1 MYHNEMKAVVCRMID
16 EFDLTATD
24 RDICE
29 PLDTVTVCHNLNDS
43 DSLCQP
49 SRWAGEAIQDA
60 INATQSAMTELRAA
74 LQFYVS
80 SEPYYNAR
88 VNASRLV
95 FQIRRRVQDEFAS
108 HTAHFHRVIDALK
121 KLAPLGLVLLLHAA
135 YTHLRRY
142 LASDRY
148 DNVYVTDGFRAI
160 DARRAAMVAG
170 GQGILPLKPYE
181 RTTLIDISQRRL
193 APSERYCNGSGLA
206 VAVLFALLAIV
217 CVVFDCVLYWLL
229 ALVERHGRP
238 GFDAT
243 GSDSLDLVVDGDGV
257 IVELL
262 DVFLKGFHPGRWF
275 SFSGDRRHTC
285 LPQPRPP
292 SAANLVALVFL
303 QVVLVSIV
311 VFRARLRRCRCR
323 VAGYFYR
330 DREKARLA
338 HLYAVIVARRARLP
352 RLLYSV
358 VRSRYRE
365 TQFGL
370 HGGFIHRVSSW
381 FLSLKCA
388 GRRCCCRCTRA
399 CCCSPLECLVCEAR
413 SGRGLAFQ
421 TCAGGVCRAAYCFQC
436 FDDLDRICPLCLQGA
451 VDLSGGYYDALNEE
465 EDFCNSLDDELKSY
479 CKTGIT
485 GV

>member
-1 MYHNEMKAVVCRMID
+1 MID
-16 EFDLTATD
+16 DLDLTATD

-29 PLDTVTVCHNLNDS
+29 PLDMTTVCYNLNDS
-43 DSLCQP
+43 DTLCQP

-60 INATQSAMTELRAA
+60 INTTQLAMTDLRAA

-80 SEPYYNAR
+80 SEPYDNAR

-95 FQIRRRVQDEFAS
+95 FQIRRRVQHEFAS
-108 HTAHFHRVIDALK
+108 RTAHFHRVVDALK
-121 KLAPLGLVLLLHAA
+121 KLAPLGLVLVMHAA
-135 YTHLRRY
+135 YAHLRRY

-170 GQGILPLKPYE
+170 GRGILPLKPYE
-181 RTTLIDISQRRL
+181 RASLIDISQRRL
-193 APSERYCNGSGLA
+193 APSERRCNRSGLA
-206 VAVLFALLAIV
+206 VATLFALLAV
-217 CVVFDCVLYWLL
+217 ACVAFDCVLYWLL

-257 IVELL
+257 IVRLL

-275 SFSGDRRHTC
+275 SLSGDRRHTC

-292 SAANLVALVFL
+292 SAANLVALVIL
-303 QVVLVSIV
+303 QLVLLAIV
-311 VFRARLRRCRCR
+311 VFQARLRRYRCR

-338 HLYAVIVARRARLP
+338 HLYAVIVARRSRLP
-352 RLLYSV
+352 RLLYST

-365 TQFGL
+365 SQLGVQC
-370 HGGFIHRVSSW
+370 GFVHRVSSW

-388 GRRCCCRCTRA
+388 GRRSCFWCPSA
-399 CCCSPLECLVCEAR
+399 CCCGALECLVCGAR
-413 SGRGLAFQ
+413 SGRGMAFQ
-421 TCAGGVCRAAYCFQC
+421 TCAGGVCRAAYCYQC

-451 VDLSGGYYDALNEE
+451 ADLNGGYYDALNDE

-479 CKTGIT
+479 CKTNVT

>member
-1 MYHNEMKAVVCRMID
+1 MID
-16 EFDLTATD
+16 DLDLTATD

-29 PLDTVTVCHNLNDS
+29 PLDTVSVCHNLNDS

-60 INATQSAMTELRAA
+60 INATQSAMAQLRAA

-95 FQIRRRVQDEFAS
+95 FQIRRRVQDEFTR
-108 HTAHFHRVIDALK
+108 HTRHFRLVVDALK
-121 KLAPLGLVLLLHAA
+121 KLAPLGLLLLLHVA
-135 YTHLRRY
+135 YAHLRRY

-170 GQGILPLKPYE
+170 RGILPLKPYE
-181 RTTLIDISQRRL
+181 RASLIDIGDRRL
-193 APSERYCNGSGLA
+193 AASERRCNGSGLA
-206 VAVLFALLAIV
+206 VAVLFALLAV
-217 CVVFDCVLYWLL
+217 ACVAFDCVLYWLL

-243 GSDSLDLVVDGDGV
+243 GSDSLDLVVAGDGV

-262 DVFLKGFHPGRWF
+262 DVFLRGFHPDRWF
-275 SFSGDRRHTC
+275 SLSGDRQHTC

-292 SAANLVALVFL
+292 SAANLTALAVL
-303 QVVLVSIV
+303 QAVLVAIV

-323 VAGYFYR
+323 VAGFFYR

-338 HLYAVIVARRARLP
+338 HLYAVIVARRSRLP
-352 RLLYSV
+352 RLLYPV

-365 TQFGL
+365 TQLGV
-370 HGGFIHRVSSW
+370 HGGLVQRISSR
-381 FLSLKCA
+381 LPSLKCTA
-388 GRRCCCRCTRA
+388 GSRCCCRCVRGA
-399 CCCSPLECLVCEAR
+399 SRCSTLECLVCGVR
-413 SGRGLAFQ
+413 SGRGMAFQ
-421 TCAGGVCRAAYCFQC
+421 TCAGGVCRAAYCYQC

-451 VDLSGGYYDALNEE
+451 ADLSGGYYDALNDD
-465 EDFCNSLDDELKSY
+465 EDCCNSLDDELKSY
-479 CKTGIT
+479 YKTGST
-485 GV
+485 GVL

>member
-1 MYHNEMKAVVCRMID
+1 MID
-16 EFDLTATD
+16 DFDLTATD

-29 PLDTVTVCHNLNDS
+29 PLDTVSVCHNLNDS
-43 DSLCQP
+43 ESLCQP

-60 INATQSAMTELRAA
+60 INATQSAMNDLRAA

-95 FQIRRRVQDEFAS
+95 FQIRRRVQDEFAR
-108 HTAHFHRVIDALK
+108 HTAHFHGVVDVLK
-121 KLAPLGLVLLLHAA
+121 KLAPLGLVLMLHAA

-170 GQGILPLKPYE
+170 GRGILPLKPYE
-181 RTTLIDISQRRL
+181 RTSLIDISERRL
-193 APSERYCNGSGLA
+193 APSERRCNGSGLA
-206 VAVLFALLAIV
+206 VAALFALLAV
-217 CVVFDCVLYWLL
+217 ACVVFDCVLYWLL

-262 DVFLKGFHPGRWF
+262 DVFLRGFHPGRWF
-275 SFSGDRRHTC
+275 SFSDDRQHTC

-292 SAANLVALVFL
+292 SAANLVALAVL
-303 QVVLVSIV
+303 QVVLVSVV

-352 RLLYSV
+352 RLLYPV

-365 TQFGL
+365 TQLGV
-370 HGGFIHRVSSW
+370 HGGLVHRVASR

-388 GRRCCCRCTRA
+388 GRQCCCCRCCRA
-399 CCCSPLECLVCEAR
+399 CCCTSLECLICGAR
-413 SGRGLAFQ
+413 SGGGLAFQ
-421 TCAGGVCRAAYCFQC
+421 TCAGGVCRAAYCYHC

-451 VDLSGGYYDALNEE
+451 ADLRGGYYDALNDE

>member
-1 MYHNEMKAVVCRMID
+1 MID
-16 EFDLTATD
+16 DLDLTATD

-60 INATQSAMTELRAA
+60 INATQAAMTDLRAA

-108 HTAHFHRVIDALK
+108 RTAHFHRVVDALK
-121 KLAPLGLVLLLHAA
+121 KLAPLGLVVLLRAA
-135 YTHLRRY
+135 YAHLRRY

-148 DNVYVTDGFRAI
+148 DNVYITDGFRAI

-181 RTTLIDISQRRL
+181 HASLIDISERRL
-193 APSERYCNGSGLA
+193 SPSERRCSGSGLV
-206 VAVLFALLAIV
+206 VATMFALLVIA
-217 CVVFDCVLYWLL
+217 CVGFDCVLYWLL

-275 SFSGDRRHTC
+275 VFSDDRRHTC

-292 SAANLVALVFL
+292 SAANLVALVML
-303 QVVLVSIV
+303 QIVLVAIV
-311 VFRARLRRCRCR
+311 IFRARLRRCRCR
-323 VAGYFYR
+323 IAGFFYR

-352 RLLYSV
+352 RVLYAI

-365 TQFGL
+365 TQLGVYCSVV
-370 HGGFIHRVSSW
+370 HRVASSV
-381 FLSLKCA
+381 LSLTQCA
-388 GRRCCCRCTRA
+388 GRHRCCCRSSCICCR
-399 CCCSPLECLVCEAR
+399 CCCAAVECLVCGVR
-413 SGRGLAFQ
+413 SDGGLAFQ

-451 VDLSGGYYDALNEE
+451 ADLNGGYYDALNDE
-465 EDFCNSLDDELKSY
+465 EDFCTSLDDELKSY
-479 CKTGIT
+479 CKKGIT

>member
-1 MYHNEMKAVVCRMID
+1 MID
-16 EFDLTATD
+16 ELDLTATD

-43 DSLCQP
+43 DTLCQP

-60 INATQSAMTELRAA
+60 INATQSAMTDLRAA

-95 FQIRRRVQDEFAS
+95 FQIRRRVQEEFS
-108 HTAHFHRVIDALK
+108 QHTAHFHRVVDVLK
-121 KLAPLGLVLLLHAA
+121 KLAPLGLLLLLHAA

-148 DNVYVTDGFRAI
+148 DNVYITDGFRAI

-170 GQGILPLKPYE
+170 GRGILPLKPYE
-181 RTTLIDISQRRL
+181 SASLIDISQRRL
-193 APSERYCNGSGLA
+193 APSERRCHGSGLA
-206 VAVLFALLAIV
+206 VAVLFALLAIA
-217 CVVFDCVLYWLL
+217 CVMFDCVLYWLL

-257 IVELL
+257 IVQLL
-262 DVFLKGFHPGRWF
+262 DLFLQSFHPGRWF

-292 SAANLVALVFL
+292 SSANLVALAL
-303 QVVLVSIV
+303 IQLVLVSVV

-323 VAGYFYR
+323 IAGYFYR

-365 TQFGL
+365 TQFGV
-370 HGGFIHRVSSW
+370 HGGLVQRVWSW
-381 FLSLKCA
+381 FLWLKCA
-388 GRRCCCRCTRA
+388 GRRRSCCCCCRCCCTSNVS
-399 CCCSPLECLVCEAR
+399 CCSLLQCLVCGAR
-413 SGRGLAFQ
+413 SGRGLPFQ
-421 TCAGGVCRAAYCFQC
+421 TCAGGVCRAAYCCQC
-436 FDDLDRICPLCLQGA
+436 FEDLDRICPLCLQGA
-451 VDLSGGYYDALNEE
+451 ADLNGGYYDALNDE
-465 EDFCNSLDDELKSY
+465 EDICNSLDDELKSY

>member
-1 MYHNEMKAVVCRMID
+1 MID

-29 PLDTVTVCHNLNDS
+29 PLDTVTVCHKLNDS

-60 INATQSAMTELRAA
+60 INTTQSAMADLRAA

-88 VNASRLV
+88 VNASRMV
-95 FQIRRRVQDEFAS
+95 FQIRRRVQDEFARN
-108 HTAHFHRVIDALK
+108 TAYFHHVVDVLK

-135 YTHLRRY
+135 YIHLRRY

-148 DNVYVTDGFRAI
+148 DNVYITNGFRAI

-170 GQGILPLKPYE
+170 GRGILPLKPYE
-181 RTTLIDISQRRL
+181 RASLIDISERRL
-193 APSERYCNGSGLA
+193 APPERRCNGSGLA
-206 VAVLFALLAIV
+206 VAALFALLTIA
-217 CVVFDCVLYWLL
+217 CVMFDCVLYWLL

-262 DVFLKGFHPGRWF
+262 DVFLKGFHPERWL
-275 SFSGDRRHTC
+275 SFSGHQRHTC

-292 SAANLVALVFL
+292 SAANLVALAVL
-303 QVVLVSIV
+303 QVVLVLVV
-311 VFRARLRRCRCR
+311 VFRARLRRWRCR

-365 TQFGL
+365 TQLGM
-370 HGGFIHRVSSW
+370 HGSCGFIHRVSSW
-381 FLSLKCA
+381 FLWLKSA
-388 GRRCCCRCTRA
+388 GRRCCCRCCCRCFGA
-399 CCCSPLECLVCEAR
+399 CCCCCCSRLECLVCGAR

-421 TCAGGVCRAAYCFQC
+421 TCDGGVCRAAYCFQC

-451 VDLSGGYYDALNEE
+451 ADLSGGYYDALNDE